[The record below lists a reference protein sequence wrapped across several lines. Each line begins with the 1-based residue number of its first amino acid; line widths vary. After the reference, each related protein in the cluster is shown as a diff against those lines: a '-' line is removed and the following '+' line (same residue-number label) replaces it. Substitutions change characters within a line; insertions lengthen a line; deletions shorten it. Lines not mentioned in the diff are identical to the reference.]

1 MRRFLYDTNVFV
13 YALGREHP
21 LRDSCKAILFR
32 GRSGEL
38 RGEASADLIQ
48 EFAHQRYRQTHDRAA
63 ACRSARR
70 VAQTCVL
77 HALEPADVLRGLE
90 LFERHPRLSG
100 RDASFAAVAL
110 GRGIDAILSAD
121 RAFDELPGLERID
134 PADADAVAGL
144 AA

>member
-21 LRDSCKAILFR
+21 LRGPCQAILAR
-32 GRSGEL
+32 VADGEL

-48 EFAHQRYRQTHDRAA
+48 EFAHQRYRQTCDRAA
-63 ACRSARR
+63 ACHAARR

-90 LFERHPRLSG
+90 LYERHPRLNA

-110 GRGIDAILSAD
+110 GRGIDAILTAD
-121 RAFDELPGLERID
+121 RAFGEVPGLERID
-134 PADADAVAGL
+134 PVDSEAVASL
-144 AA
+144 MA